1 MGTRSMSALVWTLV
15 ALGGLVGCVLV
26 WKDVLGGAPAQGKG
40 YAEAFCGPIAV
51 LYGTAFAVFGHDRFM
66 AYNEQRGRKEATWL
80 GWGLF
85 WLGLIAGAAHFG
97 LLVHFA
103 KQR

>member
-1 MGTRSMSALVWTLV
+1 MGTRSTRAIFWSLFAL
-15 ALGGLVGCVLV
+15 ANLVGCVLV
-26 WKDVLGGAPAQGKG
+26 WNEVLTGAPAQGKA
-40 YAEAFCGPIAV
+40 YTAAFCGPIAF
-51 LYGTAFAVFGHDRFM
+51 LYGTAIAVFGYGRFM
-66 AYNEQRGRKEATWL
+66 TYNEQRGRKAATWL

-103 KQR
+103 KRN